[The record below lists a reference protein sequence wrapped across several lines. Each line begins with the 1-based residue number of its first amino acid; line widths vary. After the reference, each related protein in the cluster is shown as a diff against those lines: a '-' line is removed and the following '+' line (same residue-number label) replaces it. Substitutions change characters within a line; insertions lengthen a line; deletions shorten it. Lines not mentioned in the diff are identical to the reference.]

1 MSKTP
6 KKTTTARAT
15 PRKPAVRKKA
25 TPRQSAAEKTVGK
38 KATRKG
44 AAERGVGEPTAGHP
58 APSTTTM
65 RPHRTA
71 AEDERSMQRNL
82 CLVRG
87 ITAWGAYAGVKNKRR
102 DVAIVFSEVP
112 AAAAAVFTRN
122 VVVAEPV
129 KLARRNIAD
138 GRAQAFVINAGNANA
153 CTGDQGREGAEAMIA
168 TAADALQVDPG
179 LVIIASTG
187 IIGRTF
193 PTEKVCKGI
202 RSCAARLSSMR
213 LAGSLAANAILTTDT
228 FPKESYSS
236 FDLGGVECRM
246 GGIAKGS
253 GMIHPDMATMLAY
266 LVTDVSITPKLL
278 DEALHEAVDASF
290 NMITVDG
297 DTSTNDMA
305 GVMAN
310 GLAENPT
317 IDRKGPAYDRFRDEL
332 KKHCIELAQ
341 QIVAD
346 GEGATK
352 QIQYTVEG
360 APSDADARRVAR
372 TVSDSNLV
380 KTAFFGRD
388 PNWGRIVGAAGRAG
402 VEFVPERVDLYLGS
416 SKQLHQILAGGQPVA
431 VERRKLKS
439 MMRASFLYVVLD
451 LNAGPGSAT
460 AWGADLSYEYVRI
473 NAEYTT

>member
-6 KKTTTARAT
+6 KK
-15 PRKPAVRKKA
+15 
-25 TPRQSAAEKTVGK
+25 
-38 KATRKG
+38 KG
-44 AAERGVGEPTAGHP
+44 P
-58 APSTTTM
+58 APGPPKKPPRIASD
-65 RPHRTA
+65 
-71 AEDERSMQRNL
+71 DERSMQRNL

-87 ITAWGAYAGVKNKRR
+87 ITAWGAYTGVKNKRR
-102 DVAIVFSEVP
+102 DLAIIFSEVP

-122 VVVAEPV
+122 VVVAEPI
-129 KLARRNIAD
+129 KLARRNVAD

-153 CTGDQGREGAEAMIA
+153 CTGEQGRQGAEAMIA
-168 TAADALQVDPG
+168 TASEALGIDPG
-179 LVIIASTG
+179 LVVVASTG

-193 PTEKVCKGI
+193 PTEKVCQGI
-202 RSCAARLSSMR
+202 VTCAAKLSGMR

-236 FDLGGVECRM
+236 FPLDGVECRM

-266 LVTDVSITPKLL
+266 LVTDVAITPALL
-278 DEALHEAVDASF
+278 DQALHEAVADSF

-297 DTSTNDMA
+297 DTSTNDMV

-310 GLAENPT
+310 GLAENPV
-317 IDRKGPAYDRFRDEL
+317 IDREGPAYERFRDEL

-372 TVSDSNLV
+372 TISDSNLV

-402 VEFVPERVDLYLGS
+402 VEFVPEKVDLHLGS
-416 SKQLHQILAGGQPVA
+416 SKQLHQILAGGQPLP

-439 MMRASFLYVVLD
+439 MMRASFLYVVINLH
-451 LNAGPGSAT
+451 AGEGKAT
-460 AWGADLSYEYVRI
+460 AWGTDLSYEYVRI
-473 NAEYTT
+473 NAEYST

>member
-1 MSKTP
+1 MSESP
-6 KKTTTARAT
+6 KKTAKKT
-15 PRKPAVRKKA
+15 P
-25 TPRQSAAEKTVGK
+25 PRLASD
-38 KATRKG
+38 
-44 AAERGVGEPTAGHP
+44 
-58 APSTTTM
+58 
-65 RPHRTA
+65 
-71 AEDERSMQRNL
+71 DERSMQRNL
-82 CLVRG
+82 CEVRG
-87 ITAWGAYAGVKNKRR
+87 IRAWGAYTGVKNKRR
-102 DVAIVFSEVP
+102 DLAIIHSEVP

-129 KLARRNIAD
+129 KLARRHIAD

-153 CTGDQGREGAEAMIA
+153 CTGEQGRQGAEAMIA
-168 TAADALQVDPG
+168 TAAAALELDPS

-193 PTEKVCKGI
+193 PTEKVCQGI
-202 RSCAARLSSMR
+202 RECATRLSGMR

-228 FPKESYSS
+228 FPKESYST
-236 FDLGGVECRM
+236 FELDGVECRM

-266 LVTDVSITPKLL
+266 VVTDAAITPEML
-278 DEALHEAVDASF
+278 DRALHEAVADSF

-305 GVMAN
+305 AVMAN
-310 GLAENPT
+310 GLAENPR
-317 IDRKGPAYDRFRDEL
+317 IDGPGPRYDRFRDEL

-360 APSDADARRVAR
+360 APSDEDARRVAR

-402 VEFVPERVDLYLGS
+402 VDFVPEKVDLYLGS
-416 SKQLHQILAGGQPVA
+416 SRQLHQILAAGQPVA

-439 MMRASFLYVVLD
+439 MMRASFLYVVLN
-451 LNAGPGSAT
+451 LHAGDGKAT
-460 AWGADLSYEYVRI
+460 AWGTDLSYEYVRI
-473 NAEYTT
+473 NAEYST